1 MSPSTRDSAFR
12 SVRPILPL
20 GMIVTLLSGLLPAV
34 AVRPLEGQEARIRDL
49 AILDGAVPVRLVG
62 YGLVVGLDGSGDRV
76 TSGSAGGATVR
87 SVANLLRRF
96 DIEVPEEALRTRN
109 AAAVLVTAE
118 LSPWLRAGGRFE
130 IQVAS
135 LGDASSLRGGVLW
148 MTPLTAEVGGDYLG
162 TAQGPVL
169 LPDPDGVGRGR
180 RLVETSGRIPDGGL
194 LETDLPRRASPGGV
208 VTLRSPDLVTAVRVA
223 EAINAAL
230 GEGTARVDD
239 PGSVRLSAGV
249 EGEDPAL
256 RMARIAE
263 LRVLPDAPARVV
275 VNPASGTVSGGGDL
289 AVGPAVVSHAGFTLA
304 VGGAG
309 AGGTG
314 GGAVQVP
321 AGTSVQ
327 DVTSALHDLGA
338 TAGEIAAILEGLRQ
352 AGALPAEVV
361 VR

>member
-1 MSPSTRDSAFR
+1 M
-12 SVRPILPL
+12 L
-20 GMIVTLLSGLLPAV
+20 GALAATVLGSGATM
-34 AVRPLEGQEARIRDL
+34 PLEAQEARIRDL

-76 TSGSAGGATVR
+76 TSGGGGGATVR

-96 DIEVPEEALRTRN
+96 DIEVPDEALRTRN

-148 MTPLTAEVGGDYLG
+148 MTPLTADVGGDYLA
-162 TAQGPVL
+162 TAQGPIL
-169 LPDPDGVGRGR
+169 LPDGEGMGRGR
-180 RLVETSGRIPDGGL
+180 RVVETSGRIPDGGL
-194 LETDLPRRASPGGV
+194 LEGDLPRRGSTGGV
-208 VTLRSPDLVTAVRVA
+208 LTLRSPDLVTAVRVA

-230 GEGTARVDD
+230 GEGAARVDD
-239 PGSVRLSAGV
+239 PGSVRLVGGDD
-249 EGEDPAL
+249 GEDPAL

-275 VNPASGTVSGGGDL
+275 VNAASGTVAGGGDL

-304 VGGAG
+304 VGGEAAPGSG
-309 AGGTG
+309 A
-314 GGAVQVP
+314 GAVQVP
-321 AGTSVQ
+321 AGTRVQ
-327 DVTSALHDLGA
+327 DVTAALHDLGA